1 MWPWDDPVSW
11 PQASHTSLKIE
22 AQRDP
27 EEGMTAST
35 GTHSQP
41 CLILCSPQKIY
52 FSLHRNLQ
60 RREIYTLSGLWLSL
74 LLRENHFAAKHA
86 QLLKERRLEL
96 PCRVVLQEQ
105 GDMKESPPRH
115 NRSNSH
121 LLSFM
126 GLVSCLRWW
135 DKAGWLP
142 AGSYIGSGEKS
153 LFFPL
158 ETRYGQVN
166 KFPDPPIIILLSKAS
181 IMKYFTY
188 TGKYSSIEYSCVYH
202 IALFS
207 LKVSLYLLHILFSQK
222 KEQPIG
228 TVKVLHEPSLP
239 ILLFLSPE
247 VWLSWSLCFSS
258 SSIPA
263 VYCLCIQWVATLYK
277 LYLNNE

>member
-166 KFPDPPIIILLSKAS
+166 KFPDPPIIIYLFYYQKLLLWNISHIQAS
-181 IMKYFTY
+181 I
-188 TGKYSSIEYSCVYH
+188 
-202 IALFS
+202 
-207 LKVSLYLLHILFSQK
+207 
-222 KEQPIG
+222 
-228 TVKVLHEPSLP
+228 VL
-239 ILLFLSPE
+239 
-247 VWLSWSLCFSS
+247 
-258 SSIPA
+258 
-263 VYCLCIQWVATLYK
+263 
-277 LYLNNE
+277 